1 KNAQGVVVPWVPSVG
16 DLLACDWFV
25 VE

>member
-1 KNAQGVVVPWVPSVG
+1 NAQGVVVPWVPSVG

>member
-1 KNAQGVVVPWVPSVG
+1 AQGVVVPWVPSVG